1 MPNTETSQNTDETE
15 DKAIVDMQE
24 QLRKDA
30 ASWAKERASSSALRQ
45 GGDLPIA
52 VANKPPTRV
61 RKSAAAAV
69 AVAPAKPVTAVKKP
83 FGMSYDGV
91 TTAEHITDM
100 INRGRR

>member
-1 MPNTETSQNTDETE
+1 MSNTESERHADETE
-15 DKAIVDMQE
+15 DKAMVDMQE

-52 VANKPPTRV
+52 VAKPPARV
-61 RKSAAAAV
+61 RKSASRAA
-69 AVAPAKPVTAVKKP
+69 AVAPAKPVTAAKKP

>member
-1 MPNTETSQNTDETE
+1 
-15 DKAIVDMQE
+15 
-24 QLRKDA
+24 
-30 ASWAKERASSSALRQ
+30 
-45 GGDLPIA
+45 
-52 VANKPPTRV
+52 
-61 RKSAAAAV
+61 V

>member
-1 MPNTETSQNTDETE
+1 MSNTESNPNLDETE
-15 DKAIVDMQE
+15 DKAMVDMQE

-30 ASWAKERASSSALRQ
+30 ASWAKDRASSSALRQ
-45 GGDLPIA
+45 GGDVPIA

-61 RKSAAAAV
+61 RKPAASTAAA
-69 AVAPAKPVTAVKKP
+69 APAKPVTAAKKP

-91 TTAEHITDM
+91 TTSEHIMDM

>member
-1 MPNTETSQNTDETE
+1 MPNTEAPQNTDETE
-15 DKAIVDMQE
+15 DKAMVDMQE

-61 RKSAAAAV
+61 RKPAASTA
-69 AVAPAKPVTAVKKP
+69 AVAPAKPVTSVKKP